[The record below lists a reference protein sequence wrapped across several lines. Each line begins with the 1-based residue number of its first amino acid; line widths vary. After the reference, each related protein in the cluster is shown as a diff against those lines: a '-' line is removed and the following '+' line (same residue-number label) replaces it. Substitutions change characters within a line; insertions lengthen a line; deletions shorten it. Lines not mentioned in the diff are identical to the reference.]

1 MKMKYLN
8 ILFVLSAIHLGLNA
22 QITIT
27 NSTFPVVG
35 DKLKLVNK
43 TSFSGS
49 LNMGNVSGPQVWD
62 FSSLN
67 SGAKFT
73 EEYKSAST
81 GQDAASFPDAQMVL
95 SLDNQEEYF
104 KSSATAITSLGL
116 GGENPLLG
124 SAVVVRYTKQ
134 PTYRSAPLTFIGATK
149 SDGAFNIKLS
159 TDIFPDSLLAS
170 LGNFKPDSV
179 RIEFTTTST
188 GLMDAYGVLNMQGK
202 SIDVL
207 REKSTVSTKTNVFL
221 KVPLLGWQSLDLL
234 LQIAQASIPDFIK
247 SLIGSRHY
255 TDYKFYSNNHK
266 EILVSARYD
275 SLNVLDELI
284 FADLGG
290 VTSVNDQKEMDAF
303 SLYPNPSTE
312 FINVVIPNTW
322 KEGSYL
328 ITISDLAGKPVYAEP
343 CQLTPAQNKQIK
355 INNFAKGVYFLTLRD
370 QFNTFTATSKFVRN

>member
-255 TDYKFYSNNHK
+255 TDYKFYSNSHK

-290 VTSVNDQKEMDAF
+290 VTSVNDQKEIDAF

>member
-255 TDYKFYSNNHK
+255 TDYKFYSNSHK

-290 VTSVNDQKEMDAF
+290 VTSVNDQKEIDAF
-303 SLYPNPSTE
+303 SLFPNPTTE

-322 KEGSYL
+322 KEGRYL
-328 ITISDLAGKPVYAEP
+328 ITITDLAGKPVYAEP
-343 CQLTPAQNKQIK
+343 CQLVPTQIKQIK
-355 INNFAKGVYFLTLRD
+355 TNNFAKGVYFLTLRD

>member
-1 MKMKYLN
+1 MKYLS

-43 TSFSGS
+43 SSFTGN

-62 FSSLN
+62 FSVLN
-67 SGAKFT
+67 SGAKYT

-81 GQDAASFPDAQMVL
+81 GQDAASFTDAQMVL
-95 SLDNQEEYF
+95 ILDNQEEYF

-116 GGENPLLG
+116 GGQNPLLG

-170 LGNFKPDSV
+170 LGSFKPDSV
-179 RIEFTTTST
+179 RIEFVSTST
-188 GLMDAYGVLNMQGK
+188 GLMDAYGTLKMQDK
-202 SIDVL
+202 SIEVL
-207 REKSTVSTKTNVFL
+207 REKATVTTKTNVYL
-221 KVPLLGWQSLDLL
+221 KVPLLSWQSLDFL
-234 LQIAQASIPDFIK
+234 LQLAGGSIPDFIK
-247 SLIGSRHY
+247 GLIGSQKY
-255 TDYKFYSNNHK
+255 TDYKFYSNSHK
-266 EILVSARYD
+266 EVLVSARYD

-290 VTSVNDQKEMDAF
+290 VTAVKDQNNVDAF
-303 SLYPNPSTE
+303 SLFPNPNTE
-312 FINVVIPNTW
+312 FVNLIIPDTW
-322 KEGSYL
+322 KQGSYL

-343 CQLTPAQNKQIK
+343 CQLTPGQSKQIK
-355 INNFAKGVYFLTLRD
+355 TNNFAKGIYFLTMRD
-370 QFNTFTATSKFVRN
+370 QFNTFTATTKFVRD